1 MYPVNSLPGSSCVT
15 KTDAQRRD
23 VSPALTQLVLGTLCA
38 EIQSKLTEILTI
50 AASSDA
56 AASCDAAP
64 VELAGRLDDI
74 RNRSQALLGMVR
86 ESRAY
91 PGPAATGSRA
101 ARDFACQD
109 IVRNAIQLGSAA
121 ASDFGCE
128 VSYAVE
134 PGVPQK
140 LLGECDYLREMLICL
155 IRDAV
160 RVRRARRIH
169 LNIQP
174 VLTAGGPDRLL
185 FRLALD
191 EVSGE
196 PPPLRVDIGSL
207 TAGTQLSWAG
217 LDLPVAAEFAR
228 LVGGELRCGR
238 ADGLYVLSVEV
249 PVQAS
254 ALKDGTREP
263 NLERSEPRI
272 LLAEDNLI
280 NQRFGKLALER
291 AGYKIE
297 VASDGAEAV
306 AAHGKMP
313 YDIILMDCQMPEL
326 DGFEATA
333 AIRALPGPQPL
344 IVAVTAYARAGER
357 ERCLEAGMDDY
368 LPKPFRAEQL
378 IALVQRGAMLRSQR
392 RVPHQAAGVGHSQSA

>member
-1 MYPVNSLPGSSCVT
+1 M
-15 KTDAQRRD
+15 
-23 VSPALTQLVLGTLCA
+23 
-38 EIQSKLTEILTI
+38 
-50 AASSDA
+50 
-56 AASCDAAP
+56 
-64 VELAGRLDDI
+64 
-74 RNRSQALLGMVR
+74 
-86 ESRAY
+86 
-91 PGPAATGSRA
+91 
-101 ARDFACQD
+101 
-109 IVRNAIQLGSAA
+109 VRNAIQLLSAA

-134 PGVPQK
+134 PDVPQK

-155 IRDAV
+155 MRDAI

-174 VLTAGGPDRLL
+174 GREAGGPDHLL

-196 PPPLRVDIGSL
+196 APPVWADISSL
-207 TAGTQLSWAG
+207 TAVTQLSWTD

-228 LVGGELRCGR
+228 LVGGELRSGH
-238 ADGLYVLSVEV
+238 ADGLYLLSVEV
-249 PVQAS
+249 PVQVS
-254 ALKDGTREP
+254 AVKDGTREP
-263 NLERSEPRI
+263 NLERSELRI

-306 AAHGKMP
+306 AAHRKMP

-326 DGFEATA
+326 DGFEATT

-368 LPKPFRAEQL
+368 LSKPFRAEQL
-378 IALVQRGAMLRSQR
+378 IALVQRGTQLRGQR
-392 RVPHQAAGVGHSQSA
+392 RVPQQAAGVGHSQSA

>member
-15 KTDAQRRD
+15 KTDGQRRD

-38 EIQSKLTEILTI
+38 EVQSKLTEILTI
-50 AASSDA
+50 AVSSNAASS
-56 AASCDAAP
+56 DAAP
-64 VELAGRLDDI
+64 VELAARLDDI
-74 RNRSQALLGMVR
+74 RNRSQALLGMIR

-91 PGPAATGSRA
+91 PGPAATDGRA
-101 ARDFACQD
+101 AREFACQD
-109 IVRNAIQLGSAA
+109 MVRNAIQLLSAA

-134 PGVPQK
+134 PDVPQK

-155 IRDAV
+155 MRDAI

-174 VLTAGGPDRLL
+174 GREAGGADHLL

-196 PPPLRVDIGSL
+196 APPMWVDISSL
-207 TAGTQLSWAG
+207 TAVTQLSWAD

-228 LVGGELRCGR
+228 LVGGELRSGR
-238 ADGLYVLSVEV
+238 ADGLYLLSVEV
-249 PVQAS
+249 PVQIS
-254 ALKDGTREP
+254 AVKDGTREP
-263 NLERSEPRI
+263 NLERSELRI

-306 AAHGKMP
+306 AAHRKMP

-326 DGFEATA
+326 DGFEATT

-368 LPKPFRAEQL
+368 LSKPFRAEQL
-378 IALVQRGAMLRSQR
+378 IALVQRGTQLRGQR
-392 RVPHQAAGVGHSQSA
+392 RVPQQAAGVGHSQSA

>member
-15 KTDAQRRD
+15 KTDGQRRD

-38 EIQSKLTEILTI
+38 EVQSKLTEILTI
-50 AASSDA
+50 AVSSNAASS
-56 AASCDAAP
+56 DAAP
-64 VELAGRLDDI
+64 VELAARLDDI
-74 RNRSQALLGMVR
+74 RNRSQALLGMIR

-91 PGPAATGSRA
+91 PGPAATDGRA
-101 ARDFACQD
+101 AREFACQD
-109 IVRNAIQLGSAA
+109 MVRNAIQLLSAA

-134 PGVPQK
+134 PDVPQK

-155 IRDAV
+155 MRDAI

-174 VLTAGGPDRLL
+174 GREAGGADHLL

-196 PPPLRVDIGSL
+196 APPMWVDISSL
-207 TAGTQLSWAG
+207 TAVTQLSWAD

-228 LVGGELRCGR
+228 LVGGELRSGH
-238 ADGLYVLSVEV
+238 ADGLYLLSVEV
-249 PVQAS
+249 PVQIS
-254 ALKDGTREP
+254 AVKDGTREP
-263 NLERSEPRI
+263 NLERSELRI

-306 AAHGKMP
+306 AAHRKMP

-326 DGFEATA
+326 DGFEATT

-368 LPKPFRAEQL
+368 LSKPFRAEQL
-378 IALVQRGAMLRSQR
+378 IALVQRGTQLRGQR
-392 RVPHQAAGVGHSQSA
+392 RVPQQAAGVGHSQSA